1 VKSTQIWTF
10 EPADDGTKATLAV
23 EYTVPIPVLGKL
35 VKVIVVKMNDHE
47 GDIVMANLKSRME
60 A

>member
-1 VKSTQIWTF
+1 MLQP
-10 EPADDGTKATLAV
+10 EDDGTKVTFTA

-35 VKVIVVKMNDHE
+35 AEAIIVRMNDHE
-47 GDIVMANLKSRME
+47 GDIVVANLKARME